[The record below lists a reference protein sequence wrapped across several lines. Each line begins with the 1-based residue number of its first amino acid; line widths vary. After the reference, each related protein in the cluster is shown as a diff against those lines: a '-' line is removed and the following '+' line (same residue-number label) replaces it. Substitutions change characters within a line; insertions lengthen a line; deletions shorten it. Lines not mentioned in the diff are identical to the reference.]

1 MGRAGMDDML
11 KDEVRAL
18 WTLVYEIEPA
28 REVEYLD
35 WFHGVHIPEK
45 LDRPGYI
52 SASHYRIV
60 GPNATG
66 HGYIAMFGAAETR
79 TFLDPSPAQL
89 RERQDELTRR
99 MVGCR
104 SKVQGMVL
112 AEEWRMVGK
121 AAPAKGT
128 GMGAPMV
135 ALSLFDAAGGAD
147 DAVGRWHVQELAP
160 GLAAD
165 EGCLRIRKLLASIG
179 SCRHA
184 LLVELTAHDC
194 CKASDLKLSNNFGAT
209 SVPAGLPLAGERV
222 WPSP

>member
-1 MGRAGMDDML
+1 ML

-28 REVEYLD
+28 REAEYLD
-35 WFHGVHIPEK
+35 WFHGTHIPEK

-66 HGYIAMFGAAETR
+66 HGFIAMFGAADTH

-112 AEEWRMVGK
+112 AEEWRMAGK

-135 ALSLFDAAGGAD
+135 VLSLFDAAGDAD

-179 SCRHA
+179 SFRHA
-184 LLVELTAHDC
+184 LLVELAAIDAWMAERPNLSASHD
-194 CKASDLKLSNNFGAT
+194 AIRSSPEF
-209 SVPAGLPLAGERV
+209 PLIGVRI
-222 WPSP
+222 WPSD